1 MLSWPG
7 YSRHGIC
14 QASALPAAA
23 TNSRILGLPVI
34 STKDN
39 RSPSLVQPEEAPT
52 DRGRRGLTHSHAELA
67 AVRAGSVDQRLID
80 LVGGLQ
86 HLDVGLN
93 GVAEF
98 EQRDQFRTEIDPV
111 ALVGIVGLCR
121 QAGDAPGG

>member
-14 QASALPAAA
+14 QASALPAA
-23 TNSRILGLPVI
+23 TNSRILGFPLI

-39 RSPSLVQPEEAPT
+39 RSPSLVQPEEAPA
-52 DRGRRGLTHSHAELA
+52 DRGRRGLAHSHAELT
-67 AVRAGSVDQRLID
+67 AVRAGGVDQRLID

-93 GVAEF
+93 GVARF
-98 EQRDQFRTEIDPV
+98 E
-111 ALVGIVGLCR
+111 
-121 QAGDAPGG
+121 